1 MVSHNYINIMKSLPR
16 EIKLYFVASWL
27 GVTHDIELV
36 ALKYELLHAKTTGKQ
51 RS

>member
-27 GVTHDIELV
+27 GVTHDIELA